1 MNDVKPVALK
11 DGMVVILRTLE
22 QGPSKFGK
30 LRVAYFGEGRAK
42 TNTATTAFYMK
53 LEESQKETKK
63 LVNKIS
69 KDEGYELTELGRVSI
84 EAIPETQKLLAKS
97 EAEKKFDASAEG
109 IVWHAAHPKV
119 IAEEVVAEEVVA

>member
-1 MNDVKPVALK
+1 MTNEVKPVALK
-11 DGMVVILRTLE
+11 DGMIVILRTLE
-22 QGPSKFGK
+22 KGPVKFGK

-63 LVNKIS
+63 LVNKIG

-84 EAIPETQKLLAKS
+84 EAIPEATKLAAKS
-97 EAEKKFDASAEG
+97 EAEKKFDASPEG
-109 IVWHAAHPKV
+109 IAWHLAHPKV
-119 IAEEVVAEEVVA
+119 AAVPAEEQVAA